1 MGVVNNLF
9 DFENE
14 RIKRD
19 LNNVVNRMINCDMAN
34 GDKMQKA
41 AKRQL
46 DAINFIEETKGF
58 ESLSI
63 RLMEAVTL
71 RINNP
76 EGSLQDLSD
85 ESEEIIGRYISKSG
99 LNHCFRD
106 LESYAKALKN
116 LE

>member
-1 MGVVNNLF
+1 MDIRQVYQCM
-9 DFENE
+9 E
-14 RIKRD
+14 RTPQAANVEHLNIKI
-19 LNNVVNRMINCDMAN
+19 M
-34 GDKMQKA
+34 
-41 AKRQL
+41 
-46 DAINFIEETKGF
+46 IEETKGF